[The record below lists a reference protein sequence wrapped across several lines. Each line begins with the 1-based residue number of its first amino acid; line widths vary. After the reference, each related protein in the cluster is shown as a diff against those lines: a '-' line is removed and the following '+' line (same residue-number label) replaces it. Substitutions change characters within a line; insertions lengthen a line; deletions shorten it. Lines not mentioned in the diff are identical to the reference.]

1 MQFRRFL
8 CELAFVSA
16 VYTVS
21 CDVFLEFFRVCMP
34 FASAC
39 AVIQACSDSFFG
51 WHSGVLLSSRW
62 LVYCFFSNSRILFRV
77 FLCASLQG
85 GFGDGTSDAVHGN
98 TDYVMGGGLAW
109 GGGRGFL
116 TVMMPTT

>member
-1 MQFRRFL
+1 M
-8 CELAFVSA
+8 
-16 VYTVS
+16 
-21 CDVFLEFFRVCMP
+21 
-34 FASAC
+34 
-39 AVIQACSDSFFG
+39 CSDSGLFRFIFWLAFG
-51 WHSGVLLSSRW
+51 CAFVFEVACVL
-62 LVYCFFSNSRILFRV
+62 FFSNSRILFRV

-98 TDYVMGGGLAW
+98 TDYVMGGGVAW